1 MKVKTVLV
9 IDDNKRTR
17 DSLKMFFEQ
26 ENFIVRCCADMTSA
40 CDGLRQVYFD
50 LVLIDYHLQE
60 MNGAEITRMMRNFCQ
75 EPLIVGMS
83 LENKER
89 EFLEAGANAFIGKDR
104 LIQGLTSLIDDWS
117 ERVKNDT
124 VMPAKRLWTNGPQN
138 RSLDHES
145 VTRNIMN
152 DTKP

>member
-1 MKVKTVLV
+1 MNVKTVLV
-9 IDDNKRTR
+9 IDDDKRTR
-17 DSLKMFFEQ
+17 DSLKTFFEL
-26 ENFIVRCCADMTSA
+26 EGFIVRCCADMTSA
-40 CDGLRQVYFD
+40 CDGLRQVCFD
-50 LVLIDYHLQE
+50 LVLIDYRLQE
-60 MNGAEITRMMRNFCQ
+60 TNGAEITRMMRNFCQ
-75 EPLIVGMS
+75 KPLIVGMS
-83 LENKER
+83 LENRER

-104 LIQGLTSLIDDWS
+104 LIQGLASLIDDWT

-124 VMPAKRLWTNGPQN
+124 VMPAQRRINGPQN